1 MAYSKSFQSTLET
14 LGGKLQEP
22 IGIAT
27 LASVAVHGILWLFL
41 PLLPISPV
49 ELEEP
54 EIRGSVQVL
63 ELTPEEMT
71 RLPDLPDTEIPAQP
85 QTPSNPLPYTLQPM
99 PNPFS
104 NRLPTPLPPAPRFR
118 DPSNIFVP
126 PLLPP
131 IPPRSSVTRR
141 LPQQPQQRPAPRPTL
156 PIFPRGGLAPS
167 IEPTTPA
174 SPTPGASPTPS
185 ATATPT
191 QPAISMEQ
199 MIAQQRELLTYNAD
213 GTTADSALQSY
224 TAWFGEAVK
233 LLGEDWD
240 EENAKRIDITAPYP
254 RVACLNKLEGTTVVG
269 AVVDE
274 EGKLLE
280 ELPLTLIQSSGYP
293 LFNQAALD
301 LVKDYAFEA
310 TENKQVYQMNVAF
323 KFNADTCPAAFT
335 TSPSPSPTPANE

>member
-22 IGIAT
+22 TGIAT
-27 LASVAVHGILWLFL
+27 LASIGVHGILWLFL
-41 PLLPISPV
+41 PLLPISPIN
-49 ELEEP
+49 LEEP

-63 ELTPEEMT
+63 ELTPEEMG

-85 QTPSNPLPYTLQPM
+85 QTPSSPLPYTLQPM

-104 NRLPTPLPPAPRFR
+104 SRLPTPLPPAPRFR

-131 IPPRSSVTRR
+131 VPPRSSVTRR
-141 LPQQPQQRPAPRPTL
+141 LPQQRAEPRPTL
-156 PIFPRGGLAPS
+156 PVFPRGGLTPPVQPS
-167 IEPTTPA
+167 TPA

-185 ATATPT
+185 PSVTPS

-199 MIAQQRELLTYNAD
+199 MVAQQRELLTYSAE
-213 GTTADSALQSY
+213 GTTSDSALQSY
-224 TAWFGEAVK
+224 TTWFGEAVK
-233 LLGEDWD
+233 LLGDDWD
-240 EENAKRIDITAPYP
+240 GENAKPIDITAPYP
-254 RVACLNKLEGTTVVG
+254 RVACLNKLEGTTTIG

-280 ELPLTLIQSSGYP
+280 DFPLALIQSSGYR

-301 LVKDYAFEA
+301 LVKDYDFDA
-310 TENKQVYQMNVAF
+310 TDKKQVYRMNVQF
-323 KFNADTCPAAFT
+323 KFNADACPAAFN
-335 TSPSPSPTPANE
+335 SRPAPASE